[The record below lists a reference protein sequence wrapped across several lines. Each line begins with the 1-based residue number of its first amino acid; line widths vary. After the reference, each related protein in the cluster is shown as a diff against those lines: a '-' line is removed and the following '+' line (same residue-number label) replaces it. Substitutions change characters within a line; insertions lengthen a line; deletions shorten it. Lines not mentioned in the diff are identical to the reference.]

1 MHSHLK
7 FKKLEVN
14 SGVSAVI
21 SHHLFN
27 YKLLIQINGYITILF
42 LALAA
47 PAVASSCL
55 LLESDRPKL
64 STANTGPYLTSEEN
78 LARGKRLY
86 DSGDPFYIE
95 LVEELLEEADTHLD
109 RELYSVTYQEKG
121 EFIEDHHDYV
131 SFYSY
136 AWPNPDSED
145 GMPWISRDGQI
156 NREQVDRYDRSY
168 LSRLSLAVEKLSLA
182 WVYSREEKYAEKAA
196 DFIRTWFLDP
206 ETRMNPHL
214 RHAQFWPGRNDGG
227 LQGIIEGREFIPI
240 IEGATMI
247 YDSQAWTP
255 EDHRELKY
263 WFYDFMRWV
272 QRVYNNEVFAD
283 SNVGTWIDTQKTIYA
298 LFTEHSY
305 LLYTSKYLLPIRQRI
320 DRQITSTGEQPVE
333 LNRATSNHYTWF
345 NLKAYILQTE
355 MRRHANVIPGDFAAG
370 SIYMAHGE
378 EGSLIAA
385 LDWLLPYV
393 SGQRIWH
400 DDHPALAEFN
410 TCRYIDLFRPV
421 ANGLAEPRYE
431 KLVQQLI
438 GEYGCHSITTLLT
451 HPPLE
456 HHAEFR

>member
-1 MHSHLK
+1 MLSGSPVNLMSRVLSEPHRFPVRSANRNAGITGYSSTGEDTVPTLVNRAPPSVYMHSHLK
-7 FKKLEVN
+7 FKKIEVN

-21 SHHLFN
+21 SHPLFN

-109 RELYSVTYQEKG
+109 REPYSVTYQEKG

-196 DFIRTWFLDP
+196 DFIRSWVFGR
-206 ETRMNPHL
+206 ETRM
-214 RHAQFWPGRNDGG
+214 
-227 LQGIIEGREFIPI
+227 
-240 IEGATMI
+240 
-247 YDSQAWTP
+247 
-255 EDHRELKY
+255 K
-263 WFYDFMRWV
+263 
-272 QRVYNNEVFAD
+272 
-283 SNVGTWIDTQKTIYA
+283 
-298 LFTEHSY
+298 
-305 LLYTSKYLLPIRQRI
+305 
-320 DRQITSTGEQPVE
+320 
-333 LNRATSNHYTWF
+333 
-345 NLKAYILQTE
+345 
-355 MRRHANVIPGDFAAG
+355 
-370 SIYMAHGE
+370 
-378 EGSLIAA
+378 
-385 LDWLLPYV
+385 
-393 SGQRIWH
+393 
-400 DDHPALAEFN
+400 
-410 TCRYIDLFRPV
+410 
-421 ANGLAEPRYE
+421 
-431 KLVQQLI
+431 
-438 GEYGCHSITTLLT
+438 
-451 HPPLE
+451 
-456 HHAEFR
+456 